1 MKKVLISMLMACTLT
16 VSTLSTV
23 GCWGSFGL
31 TKKMYD
37 INKGLGSKWISWI
50 VFFIIGGP
58 VTGISLF
65 IDSLLLN
72 TIEFWTGAK
81 LISTG
86 DTYQETDANG
96 NSVTAVKMED
106 GSLYMRVDTA
116 TGETK
121 ELVLQRDE
129 ETIRI
134 LDAKGNLL
142 KEAAYA
148 E

>member
-1 MKKVLISMLMACTLT
+1 MACTLT
-16 VSTLSTV
+16 VSTLSTT

-37 INKGLGSKWISWI
+37 INKGFGNKWISWI
-50 VFFIIGGP
+50 VFLIIGGP
-58 VTGISLF
+58 VTGISLMV
-65 IDSLLLN
+65 DSLIFN

-81 LISTG
+81 IISTG
-86 DTYQETDANG
+86 ATYQETDANG

-121 ELVLQRDE
+121 ELVLQKDE

>member
-1 MKKVLISMLMACTLT
+1 MKKVLISMLVACAF
-16 VSTLSTV
+16 TLSTT

-31 TKKMYD
+31 TKKMYN
-37 INKGLGSKWISWI
+37 INKGLGNKWISWI
-50 VFFIIGGP
+50 VYFIIGAP

-65 IDSLLLN
+65 LDSLILN
-72 TIEFWTGAK
+72 TVEFWTGAK
-81 LISTG
+81 IISTG

-121 ELVLQRDE
+121 ELVHQKDE

-134 LDAKGNLL
+134 LDTKGNLL